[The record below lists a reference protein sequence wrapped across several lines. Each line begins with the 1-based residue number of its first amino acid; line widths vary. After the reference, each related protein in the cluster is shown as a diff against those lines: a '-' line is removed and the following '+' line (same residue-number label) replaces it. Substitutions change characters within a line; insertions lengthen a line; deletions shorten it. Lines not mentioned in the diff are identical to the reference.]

1 MKRVSVNYRSP
12 TFIIGLCLTGLLG
25 VSILATKG
33 RNWSPKESAN
43 PANIDPNSPSAV
55 LELADTE
62 PESRQADLQA
72 IAASGDNLLDQSRAR
87 YLLAMAHLEAYEGGA
102 ALEQLE
108 NLEKDY
114 PVLAPHIFIKRGRA
128 HELSND
134 PAAAQSTW
142 QQVLKRYPESPAA
155 AEALYRLSQYDDKY
169 IEQAIA
175 QYPAH
180 PRTQALIRAQ
190 LDNNPDQLKLL
201 VSRLLYDADAS
212 DIGTVRERL
221 VNNYS
226 DQLTPEVWE
235 AIGDSFWDSWDY
247 GQAAKAYEKAPTTS
261 RNLYRVARGFH
272 ISNEERNARRAYRTL
287 IEKFPDAEETG
298 LGLRRLA
305 TLVKDTEALAYLDQ
319 AYQKFPEEAPEA
331 LFSKANILEKL
342 GSAQSADQA
351 RKMALNGFK
360 SHGAT
365 SEYRWQQAERYAKE
379 GRFDRAWEWAQPI
392 AVNTPSHSLAAESV
406 FWIGKWAERL
416 NRPEE
421 AEQAFN
427 TVIADYPESYY
438 AWRSAVQLGWDV
450 GNFTSVRDLQPNLA
464 IPKTRPLPPAGS
476 ETFQELYRLG
486 QDFDAWNEIQMELAA
501 KPELTIEEEFTAGL
515 LKLTQGRYLKGI
527 NTIWGLSQR
536 DEPGDRQA
544 WLELR
549 QRPDYWYA
557 LFPFPYADQI
567 LKHSA
572 DNELNPLLVVSLMRQ
587 ESRFEKE
594 IQSPVGATGLM
605 QVMPAT
611 GEWIAD
617 QIDDTEYSLNNPE
630 DNIQFG
636 TWYLRYTHREY
647 DDNSMLAIAS
657 YNAGPGNVAK
667 WVRRFDTSDPDFFVE
682 QIPFNETKGYVEAV
696 FANYWNY
703 KRLYDPDLQKK
714 LKEANVF

>member
-1 MKRVSVNYRSP
+1 MKRVSVNYSSP

-25 VSILATKG
+25 ISVLATKG
-33 RNWSPKESAN
+33 RNWQPNASDN
-43 PANIDPNSPSAV
+43 QTQVDPNSPSAV
-55 LELADTE
+55 LELVDAE
-62 PESRQADLQA
+62 PDSRNPQLQA
-72 IAASGDNLLDQSRAR
+72 IATENSNRLDQSRAR
-87 YLLAMAHLEAYEGGA
+87 YLLAMSHLEAYEGGA
-102 ALEQLE
+102 ALEQLD

-114 PVLAPHIFIKRGRA
+114 PVLAPHILIKRGRA
-128 HELSND
+128 HELSNNELL
-134 PAAAQSTW
+134 AKTTW
-142 QQVLKRYPESPAA
+142 QQVVKQYPESPAS
-155 AEALYRLSQYDDKY
+155 AEALYRLGQYDDQY

-180 PRTQALIRAQ
+180 PRTQTSIRAA
-190 LDNNPDQLKLL
+190 LEANPNQLKLL
-201 VSRLLYDADAS
+201 VLRLLYDADAP
-212 DIGTVRERL
+212 DIGTVREQL
-221 VNNYS
+221 VDNYS

-235 AIGDSFWDSWDY
+235 ALGDSFWDGWQY
-247 GQAAKAYEKAPTTS
+247 GKAAKAYEKAPSTS

-272 ISNEERNARRAYRTL
+272 ISDENRNARRAYRTL
-287 IEKFPDAEETG
+287 IETFPDAEETG
-298 LGLRRLA
+298 LGMRRLA
-305 TLVKDTEALAYLDQ
+305 SLVKDTEAIAYLDQ
-319 AYQKFPEEAPEA
+319 VYQKFPEEAPDA
-331 LFSKANILEKL
+331 LFSKAKILDRL
-342 GSAQSADQA
+342 GSGQSAEQA
-351 RKMALNGFK
+351 RQMALNGFK
-360 SHGAT
+360 NHEAT
-365 SEYRWQQAERYAKE
+365 SEFRWKRAEQYAKE
-379 GRFDRAWEWAQPI
+379 GRFDKAWEWAQPI

-406 FWIGKWAERL
+406 FWIGKWAARL
-416 NRPEE
+416 NRPED
-421 AEQAFN
+421 AKQAFT

-438 AWRSAVQLGWDV
+438 AWRAAVQLGWGV
-450 GNFTSVRDLQPNLA
+450 GSFTSVRDLQPTIN
-464 IPKTRPLPPAGS
+464 IPKVRPLPPAGS

-486 QDFDAWNEIQMELAA
+486 QDFDAWNEINTELADRQ
-501 KPELTIEEEFTAGL
+501 ELTVEEEFTSAL
-515 LKLTQGRYLKGI
+515 LKLSQGRYLKGI

-536 DEPGDRQA
+536 ESQGDRQA

-557 LFPFPYADQI
+557 LFPFPYSEEI
-567 LKHSA
+567 LRHSA

-611 GEWIAD
+611 GEWISD

-667 WVRRFDTSDPDFFVE
+667 WVRKYDLSDPDFFVE
-682 QIPFNETKGYVEAV
+682 QIPFKETKGYVESV

-703 KRLYDPDLQKK
+703 QRLYNPDLQAK
-714 LKEANVF
+714 LQELDAF

>member
-1 MKRVSVNYRSP
+1 MKRVSVNYSSP

-25 VSILATKG
+25 VSFLVTRG
-33 RNWSPKESAN
+33 RDFSSNESGN
-43 PANIDPNSPSAV
+43 TSKVDPNAPSAV
-55 LELADTE
+55 LELADA
-62 PESRQADLQA
+62 ESEARKAELQA
-72 IAASGDNLLDQSRAR
+72 IAAAGDNALEQSRAR

-114 PVLAPHIFIKRGRA
+114 PVLAPHILIKRGRA

-134 PAAAQSTW
+134 LASAQSVW
-142 QQVLKRYPESPAA
+142 QQVVKRYPESPAA
-155 AEALYRLSQYDDKY
+155 AEALYRLSPYGDQY

-175 QYPAH
+175 EYPAH
-180 PRTQALIRAQ
+180 PRTQALIRTQ
-190 LDNNPDQLKLL
+190 LESNPNQSNLL
-201 VSRLLYDADAS
+201 ISRLLYDADAP

-221 VNNYS
+221 IDDYS
-226 DQLTPEVWE
+226 GQLTPEVWE
-235 AIGDSFWDSWDY
+235 AIGDSFWDGWQY
-247 GQAAKAYEKAPTTS
+247 GQAAKAYEKAPSTA

-287 IEKFPDAEETG
+287 IETFPDAEETG

-305 TLVKDTEALAYLDQ
+305 TLVNDTEALTYLDQ
-319 AYQKFPEEAPEA
+319 VYQKFPEEAPEA
-331 LFSKANILEKL
+331 LFSKASILDKL
-342 GSAQSADQA
+342 GSSQSAEQA
-351 RKMALNGFK
+351 RQMALNGFK
-360 SHGAT
+360 NHEAT
-365 SEYRWQQAERYAKE
+365 SEYRWKQAERYAKE

-427 TVIADYPESYY
+427 TVLADYPESYY

-450 GNFTSVRDLQPNLA
+450 GNFTSVRDLQPALE
-464 IPKTRPLPPAGS
+464 IPKVRPMPPAGS

-486 QDFDAWNEIQMELAA
+486 QDFDAWNEIQMELAG
-501 KPELTIEEEFTAGL
+501 KSELTIEEEFTAGL

-536 DEPGDRQA
+536 DSQGDRQA

-617 QIDDTEYSLNNPE
+617 QIDDSEYSLNNPE

-647 DDNSMLAIAS
+647 NDNSMLAIAS

-682 QIPFNETKGYVEAV
+682 QIPFKETKGYVEAV

-703 KRLYDPDLQKK
+703 KRLYDPSLQER
-714 LKEANVF
+714 LEEVNVF